1 MADKRDRRA
10 KWNRFQYFA
19 LCAVFGLVLFGLA
32 ALGVCP
38 DACFISYAQ
47 TGSGESQAQGEIVIE
62 DSADLLTESEEEELA
77 LLMQG
82 LTEYGNV
89 MFKTVNDN
97 RISVEGYAEA
107 HYRKHFEDRSGI
119 LFMIDMGNGEVCFYR
134 CGKVANNITM
144 MDAKAIADTVKED
157 ADRGDYFACAGKA
170 FTQAGRTMRGTG
182 VSRFTKYMCN
192 ICLGLLI
199 AMLINFVAVNV
210 SSKLQR
216 TEDSELLEHTLNH
229 YEFGKAS
236 VRRIS

>member
-1 MADKRDRRA
+1 MADKRDHGA

-19 LCAVFGLVLFGLA
+19 LCGVFGLVLFGLA
-32 ALGVCP
+32 ALGVWP
-38 DACFISYAQ
+38 DTCLVSYAM
-47 TGSGESQAQGEIVIE
+47 TGQDKTQMQGEIVIE

-97 RISVEGYAEA
+97 RISAKGYAEA
-107 HYRKHFEDRSGI
+107 HYHKQFEDRSGI
-119 LFMIDMGNGEVCFYR
+119 LFMIDTGNREVCLYR
-134 CGKVANNITM
+134 CGKVAKNITM
-144 MDAKAIADTVKED
+144 MDAEAIENAVKED

-170 FTQAGRTMRGTG
+170 FTQAGRTVRGTG
-182 VSRFTKYMCN
+182 VSRFTKYACN

-216 TEDSELLEHTLNH
+216 TEDSELLEHTLNQ
-229 YEFGKAS
+229 YEFGEAS